1 MLKISPILPAK
12 NEEQLKQQLKTML
25 EAAAALEIALDPDGF
40 ARSWL
45 SDNTR
50 VVLAHEGD
58 KPVGFAIMAFGRR
71 YYSDAFSAS
80 VLLAAGPART
90 RVLEF
95 MLEMAKVLGAEV
107 LFYEAE
113 EGDTIG
119 GALAN
124 MKMVEVI

>member
-1 MLKISPILPAK
+1 MLKISPILPSK
-12 NEEQLKQQLKTML
+12 NEEQLKQQLKTLL
-25 EAAAALEIALDPDGF
+25 EAASALSVSLDPDGF

-50 VVLAHEGD
+50 VVLAHEDD

-71 YYSDAFSAS
+71 YYDSAFTAS
-80 VLLAAGPART
+80 VITAVGPARP

-119 GALAN
+119 GTLAN
-124 MKMVEVI
+124 MKMVEVT